1 MTIILYSSN
10 NHSLKHIHLTIEQ
23 LNDIQ
28 TALDKSTIVAIT
40 DPTGI
45 IQYVNECFCDISKYD
60 KEELI
65 GQNHRIINSGT
76 HPASFFKEMWRTI
89 RSGNTWQ
96 GEICNKAKDDSLYWV
111 KTTIVPFIDQQGKPY
126 QYISIRTDI
135 TAQKQIEQMQYRL
148 YHDDLTALAN
158 RQKFMEDMDSF
169 IRDNFTLFLININR
183 FKSIND
189 SLGYVVG
196 DQFLIEVAKRLRTVD
211 LSSTNFYRL
220 HNDEFIYITK
230 NTDDWE
236 SIAKQLLSLFD
247 ESFMLNEYEFYASV
261 SIGIVQHNE
270 TIDSIH
276 TLLKRA
282 NRAMVEAKNAKGN
295 QYKLYHEQLDESV
308 DHSLFFE
315 TKIRHAIKNQD
326 FELYYQ
332 PKLNVKNNTFD
343 SMEALIRWQ
352 EPELGFVSPADFIPF
367 AEEHGLIEKIDEFV
381 LRQATK
387 QIKSWM
393 DHFNISLKVAV
404 NVSPRFLA
412 NPNFLQILSSILTE
426 VDLAPNLLEI
436 EITESTMMNLNTA
449 LLTKLNNIRDMGIS
463 IAIDDFGTGF
473 SCLSYLRT
481 LPIDTLKIDQSF
493 IRQIK
498 NAAGKT
504 MISSIIS
511 LGHALNLHVVAE
523 GVENESEV
531 MYLKEQSCEYIQ
543 GYYFS
548 KPLTVEAV
556 TKKIEE
562 TISHL
567 EIENFK

>member
-1 MTIILYSSN
+1 MKIILYSSN

-28 TALDKSTIVAIT
+28 TALDKSAIVAIT
-40 DPTGI
+40 DPTGT

-76 HPASFFKEMWRTI
+76 HPASFFKEMWKTI
-89 RSGNTWQ
+89 RSGNTWH
-96 GEICNKAKDDSLYWV
+96 GEICNKAKDNSLYWV
-111 KTTIVPFIDQQGKPY
+111 KTTIVPFLDSQGEPY

-135 TAQKQIEQMQYRL
+135 TAQKQIEQMHYRL
-148 YHDDLTALAN
+148 YHDDLTTLAN
-158 RQKFMEDMDSF
+158 RQKFTEDMDSF
-169 IRDNFTLFLININR
+169 IQANFTLFLLNINR

-196 DQFLIEVAKRLRTVD
+196 DQFLIEVAQRLQTVD
-211 LSSTNFYRL
+211 PLSTNFYRL

-236 SIAKQLLSLFD
+236 SIAERMLSLFD
-247 ESFMLNEYEFYASV
+247 ESFMLNQYEFYASV

-276 TLLKRA
+276 TLLKLA

-295 QYKLYHEQLDESV
+295 QYRLYNSQLDVAV

-315 TKIRHAIKNQD
+315 TKIRQAIKNQD

-352 EPELGFVSPADFIPF
+352 EPELGFVSPANFIPF
-367 AEEHGLIEKIDEFV
+367 AEEHGLIEQIDEFV

-387 QIKSWM
+387 QIKIWM
-393 DHFNISLKVAV
+393 NQFNISLKVAV

-412 NPNFLQILSSILTE
+412 NPNFLQILSSILTD
-426 VDLAPNLLEI
+426 VDISPELLEI

-498 NAAGKT
+498 NESGKT
-504 MISSIIS
+504 MVSSIIS

-523 GVENESEV
+523 GVEHENEV
-531 MYLKEQSCEYIQ
+531 MYLKEHSCEYIQ

-548 KPLTVEAV
+548 KPLTVEDV
-556 TKKIEE
+556 TTKIEQ
-562 TISHL
+562 TLSQL
-567 EIENFK
+567 EKENFK

>member
-1 MTIILYSSN
+1 MTIILYSNN
-10 NHSLKHIHLTIEQ
+10 NHSLKHIPLTIEQ

-28 TALDKSTIVAIT
+28 TALDKSAIVAIT
-40 DPTGI
+40 DPSGI
-45 IQYVNECFCDISKYD
+45 IQYVNECFCDISKYNKD
-60 KEELI
+60 ELI
-65 GQNHRIINSGT
+65 GQNHRIINSGM

-89 RSGNTWQ
+89 RSGDIWH
-96 GEICNKAKDDSLYWV
+96 GEICNKAKDDSLYWM
-111 KTTIVPFIDQQGKPY
+111 KTTIVPFLDSQGKPY

-135 TAQKQIEQMQYRL
+135 TAQKQIEQMHYRL
-148 YHDDLTALAN
+148 YYDELTALAN
-158 RQKFMEDMDSF
+158 RQKFMEDMDSL
-169 IRDNFTLFLININR
+169 IRDDFTLFLLNINR

-196 DQFLIEVAKRLRTVD
+196 DQFLIEVAQRLRTVD
-211 LSSTNFYRL
+211 SSSTNFYRL
-220 HNDEFIYITK
+220 HNDEFIYIVK
-230 NTDDWE
+230 NTDDWKP
-236 SIAKQLLSLFD
+236 IAEQLLSLFD
-247 ESFMLNEYEFYASV
+247 ESFMLNQYEFYASV

-282 NRAMVEAKNAKGN
+282 NRAMLEAKYAKGN
-295 QYKLYHEQLDESV
+295 QYQLYNKQLDVSV

-332 PKLNVKNNTFD
+332 PKLNVKSNTFD
-343 SMEALIRWQ
+343 SVEALIRWQ

-381 LRQATK
+381 LRQATR
-387 QIKSWM
+387 QIKIWM
-393 DHFNISLKVAV
+393 DQFNISLKVAV

-426 VDLAPNLLEI
+426 VDIAPELLEI
-436 EITESTMMNLNTA
+436 EITESTMMNLDNA
-449 LLTKLNNIRDMGIS
+449 LLTKLSNIRDMGIS

-481 LPIDTLKIDQSF
+481 LPINTLKIDQSF

-498 NAAGKT
+498 NVAGKT
-504 MISSIIS
+504 MVSSIIS

-523 GVENESEV
+523 GVENKSEL
-531 MYLKEQSCEYIQ
+531 MYLKELSCEYIQ

-548 KPLTVEAV
+548 KPLPVEAV
-556 TKKIEE
+556 TKKIED
-562 TISHL
+562 TVNSL
-567 EIENFK
+567 KKFK

>member
-65 GQNHRIINSGT
+65 GQNHRIINSDT

-135 TAQKQIEQMQYRL
+135 TAQKQIEQMHYRL

-332 PKLNVKNNTFD
+332 PKLNVKSNTFD
-343 SMEALIRWQ
+343 SMEVLIRWQ
-352 EPELGFVSPADFIPF
+352 EPELGFVSPANFIPF
-367 AEEHGLIEKIDEFV
+367 AEEHGLIEQIDEFV

-393 DHFNISLKVAV
+393 DQFNISLKVAV
-404 NVSPRFLA
+404 NISPRFLA

-426 VDLAPNLLEI
+426 VDIAPNLLEI

-449 LLTKLNNIRDMGIS
+449 LLTKLNNIRNMGIS

-523 GVENESEV
+523 GVEKESEV